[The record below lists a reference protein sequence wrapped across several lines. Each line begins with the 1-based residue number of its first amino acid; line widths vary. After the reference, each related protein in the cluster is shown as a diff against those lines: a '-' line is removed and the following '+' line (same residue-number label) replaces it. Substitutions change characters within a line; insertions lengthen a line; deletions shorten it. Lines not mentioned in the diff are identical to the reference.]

1 MDASKSVSAIYQ
13 FKIALRY
20 SGSPIWRR
28 IEVPESYSFFDLHV
42 AIQDIFQWS
51 GDHLHEFEMVKPKG
65 HQKCNLLE
73 SLMTD
78 DFELDEYIGIP
89 NRSLEDDIKILPE
102 KETKIADQ
110 FDLSN
115 DKRKCIYNYDFGSE
129 WVSFVLEIMRN
140 IRTIR

>member
-1 MDASKSVSAIYQ
+1 MDTSKSLSAIYQ
-13 FKIALRY
+13 FKIDLRY

-28 IEVPESYSFFDLHV
+28 IEVPESYSFFDLHI

-65 HQKCNLLE
+65 HRERKLFE
-73 SLMTD
+73 SLMID

-89 NRSLEDDIKILPE
+89 NRALEYDIKILPE

-110 FDLSN
+110 FALSN

-129 WVSFVLEIMRN
+129 WVSFVVKLCV
-140 IRTIR
+140 T